1 MVTLRLNANS
11 AARPRLRGRRLPC
24 LHRSSRTRSEGS
36 RGSVSPGGLE
46 RRRWSRR
53 KILDSDSTSL
63 AMNAREVPS
72 LSSFDRAPNGTKALH
87 SSWHNLTV
95 KAVKVTEVPS
105 LLQQ

>member
-1 MVTLRLNANS
+1 
-11 AARPRLRGRRLPC
+11 
-24 LHRSSRTRSEGS
+24 
-36 RGSVSPGGLE
+36 
-46 RRRWSRR
+46 
-53 KILDSDSTSL
+53 
-63 AMNAREVPS
+63 MNAREVLS